1 MSFHSQTGLIEV
13 APGAWAAVMS
23 ILSPEGGGPNAGFIL
38 AGDHVVVIDSL
49 ISPASGQQLREYV
62 RQVTDKS
69 PAYLINTHHN
79 GDHVFGNQ
87 AFSPPAT
94 IITHENVRNVLLS
107 QGEATVK
114 DFTERFSHLVPDIKD
129 TTVLPAHIT
138 YRDHMTLHLGGRT
151 IELIHT
157 GVSHT
162 HGDTVVYLPEDKL
175 LYAGDMFYY
184 HNFPSI
190 FGSSAGWIE
199 AIGQLEAMDIET
211 IVPGHGFITTKEELG
226 DFKQCLI
233 RLRSQVKDCF
243 TRGLSPEQAREK
255 IDLYDLQWAHP
266 ERLDIGVK
274 FIYEELRHEEGLA

>member
-38 AGDHVVVIDSL
+38 AGDYVVVIDSL
-49 ISPASGQQLREYV
+49 VSPATGQQLREYV

-138 YRDHMTLHLGGRT
+138 YRDHMTLHLGERT
-151 IELIHT
+151 IELIHP
-157 GVSHT
+157 GVAHT
-162 HGDTVVYLPEDKL
+162 DGDTMVYLPDRKL
-175 LYAGDMFYY
+175 VYAGDIFLN
-184 HNFPSI
+184 HIFPYI
-190 FGSSAGWIE
+190 FGSSTGWIAALE
-199 AIGQLEAMDIET
+199 KLEAMDFDT
-211 IVPGHGFITTKEELG
+211 IVPGHGFIGTKKDLS
-226 DFKQCLI
+226 DLKSCLI
-233 RLRSQVKDCF
+233 ELRSQVKECF
-243 TRGLSPEQAREK
+243 VRGLSVEEAIKE
-255 IDLYDLQWAHP
+255 IDMPYLQWTHA
-266 ERLDIGVK
+266 ELRLRPDVEI
-274 FIYEELRHEEGLA
+274 IYEELAKE